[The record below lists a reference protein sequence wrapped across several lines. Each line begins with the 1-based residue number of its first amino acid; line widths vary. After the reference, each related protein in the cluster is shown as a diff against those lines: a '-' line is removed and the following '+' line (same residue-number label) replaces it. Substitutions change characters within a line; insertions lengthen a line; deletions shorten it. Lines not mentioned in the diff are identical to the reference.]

1 MNKLVY
7 FAYHNEDCCRQARYS
22 MLTAMRFGSAADAG
36 YRLDVY
42 TDRPDLFEDI
52 CTSIHVLSEQTLKS
66 WVGPDSYFYQAK
78 IHVLLEALTDAPAI
92 TVFVDTDTFF
102 LKPPKLLFQRIRKGY
117 SVMERCEGVAP
128 QSVIDA
134 LKTVSKNCDFTGL
147 TCIDRMWNSGVVG
160 VHPEQRSAV
169 KRALDICEQ
178 LYSSTKIFNVE
189 QYALGACLESET
201 VLQECSDIV
210 YHYCH
215 PSLKKSFSKQY
226 ERLNKKFAK
235 SPLSEQ
241 VMESFKYRPKWDLTN
256 AAKIKL
262 KKLLKRYGL
271 LKRKIRFELT

>member
-7 FAYHNEDCCRQARYS
+7 FAYHNEDCCRQARFS
-22 MLTAMRFGSAADAG
+22 MLTAMRFSGSADAG
-36 YRLDVY
+36 YRLEVY
-42 TDRPDLFEDI
+42 TDRPELFEDI
-52 CTSIHVLSEQTLKS
+52 CPTIHVLSEQTMKS

-78 IHVLLEALTDAPAI
+78 IHVLLEALTDAQAC
-92 TVFVDTDTFF
+92 TVLVDTDTFF
-102 LKPPKLLFQRIRKGY
+102 LKPPKLLFQRIRNGY

-128 QSVIDA
+128 QNMIDA
-134 LKTVSKNCDFTGL
+134 IETVSKNSDFAGL
-147 TCIDRMWNSGVVG
+147 TYIDRMWNSGLVG
-160 VHPEQRSAV
+160 VHPAQRNTI

-178 LYSSTKIFNVE
+178 LYGSTKTFNVE
-189 QYALGACLESET
+189 QYALGACLGSET
-201 VLQECSDIV
+201 VLQESTDIL

-226 ERLNKKFAK
+226 ERFNIKFAK

-241 VMESFKYRPKWDLTN
+241 MEESFKYRPKWNKTN

-271 LKRKIRFELT
+271 LKRELRFDLT